1 MLYENEKEIY
11 VAYISKY
18 NSNCKKLIILL
29 MIRNEKSWH
38 YLRVTKLSALLR
50 RITSKNNDD
59 FCCLNCLHS
68 FRTENKLKSYENMC
82 KNISGEL
89 FSHPPKITY

>member
-1 MLYENEKEIY
+1 
-11 VAYISKY
+11 
-18 NSNCKKLIILL
+18 

-38 YLRVTKLSALLR
+38 YLRVTKLSVLLR

-59 FCCLNCLHS
+59 FCYLNCLHF
-68 FRTENKLKSYENMC
+68 FRTENKLKSYENVC